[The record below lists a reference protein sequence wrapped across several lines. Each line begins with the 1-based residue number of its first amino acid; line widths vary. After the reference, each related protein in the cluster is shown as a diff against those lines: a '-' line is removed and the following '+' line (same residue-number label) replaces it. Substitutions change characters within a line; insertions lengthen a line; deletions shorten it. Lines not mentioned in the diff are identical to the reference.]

1 MAEIRVEK
9 KRNNLLP
16 WIIGLVVLAL
26 LIWALIGLMD
36 DDDDTVEETTTVG
49 EATVLELPTVVEA
62 ETAAWLLAS

>member
-9 KRNNLLP
+9 KRNSLLP

-26 LIWALIGLMD
+26 LIWALSGLMD
-36 DDDDTVEETTTVG
+36 DDREDEATTVG
-49 EATVLELPTVVEA
+49 EATILELPTVVEA